1 LNLGSRKLARESKKH
16 HLIKT
21 FWGWCDQQL
30 ADGTLIWKSPSG
42 QTYVTAPGSALLF
55 PNLCAPT
62 GMLRRPQPERSQRA
76 CPDRTAMMPNRRR
89 TRAQNR
95 AARINTER
103 RDNHNARLARQAAY
117 LGPAPPARGGRD
129 QPATTTMTPGGW
141 SATSGI
147 RG

>member
-95 AARINTER
+95 AAASIP
-103 RDNHNARLARQAAY
+103 NA
-117 LGPAPPARGGRD
+117 
-129 QPATTTMTPGGW
+129 ATTTTLAWP
-141 SATSGI
+141 AKPPTSGRHHPLEAGGI
-147 RG
+147 SRLPPQ